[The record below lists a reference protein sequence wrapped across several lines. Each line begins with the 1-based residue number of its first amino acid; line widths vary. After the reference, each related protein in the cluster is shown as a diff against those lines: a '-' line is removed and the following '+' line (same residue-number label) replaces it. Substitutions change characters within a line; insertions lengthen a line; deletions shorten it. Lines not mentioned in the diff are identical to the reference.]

1 MNPLYLVIEGNIGAG
16 KSTLAGMIS
25 TQKNYTLLLEEF
37 EDNSFLP
44 KFYQEPDRYAF
55 PLEMSFLSSR
65 FNQLKGKL
73 LKDSMFSPS
82 IIADYGFFKNLVF
95 ARVTLND
102 DEFNLYQKM
111 YHIIEEQI
119 KVPEKILYL
128 HNPISRLLKN
138 IKDRGREYELSI
150 KAEYLEKIE
159 QGYIE
164 TFNWLKN
171 ETSIIMV
178 DAGQLDFV
186 KSTNDF
192 NFLNKLLEKNLEKGI
207 HRFL

>member
-25 TQKNYTLLLEEF
+25 AQKNYSLLLEEF

-44 KFYQEPDRYAF
+44 KFYQEPERYAF

-119 KVPEKILYL
+119 KIPEKILYL
-128 HNPISRLLKN
+128 HNPVSRLLKN
-138 IKDRGREYELSI
+138 IKERARSYEMSI
-150 KAEYLEKIE
+150 KSDYLEKIE
-159 QGYIE
+159 EGYME
-164 TFNWLKN
+164 TFNSLKN

-186 KSTNDF
+186 KSIHDY
-192 NFLNKLLEKNLEKGI
+192 NFLIKLLDKDLDKGI